1 MQAGCMASSCVFPL
15 GEMSSGQLTSGAS
28 ARRAQESI
36 RASRDWF
43 LACAPHAG
51 GMAARLAQALFA
63 QPAYERQLHLI
74 YLANDIL
81 LKRCARGHALL
92 DLLPDYAI
100 Y

>member
-1 MQAGCMASSCVFPL
+1 MACSCGRASGRSTGGVSSD
-15 GEMSSGQLTSGAS
+15 QLTRVTRAC
-28 ARRAQESI
+28 RAQESI

-51 GMAARLAQALFA
+51 GMAVRLAQALFA

-81 LKRCARGHALL
+81 LKRCACGHVLL
-92 DLLPDYAI
+92 D
-100 Y
+100 